1 MPTKPALRPRTK
13 PSEERCDDLMNSA
26 ERLFLEKGLDQTTV
40 EEITQGADV
49 AKGTFY
55 LHFSSKVDVLEAL
68 RARFVQGVLD
78 RIVVNVARQ
87 KEQEWRGKLAAWSK
101 ACAVG
106 YLDAARLHHLVF
118 VTAPPAT
125 KAGLS
130 RNSLVD
136 HLTELLEAG
145 NDNGAWLID
154 DPRFTAVFLFNAL
167 HGIVNQ
173 PGIGADRRSRNRLLH
188 SLEDHFL
195 RSLGISPSGE
205 KG

>member
-1 MPTKPALRPRTK
+1 
-13 PSEERCDDLMNSA
+13 MNSA
-26 ERLFLEKGLDQTTV
+26 ERLFLEKGLEHTTV

-55 LHFSSKVDVLEAL
+55 LHFSSKADVLEAL
-68 RARFVQGVLD
+68 RIRFVQGVLD
-78 RIVVNVARQ
+78 GIVVEVARQ
-87 KEQEWRGKLAAWSK
+87 RPQDWRGKLAAWSK

-106 YLDAARLHHLVF
+106 YLEAARLHHLVF
-118 VTAPPAT
+118 VAAPPAT
-125 KAGLS
+125 REGLA

-145 NDNGAWLID
+145 NDDEAWLID

-173 PGIGADRRSRNRLLH
+173 AGIGADRKSRTRLLRAI
-188 SLEDHFL
+188 EDHFL
-195 RSLGISPSGE
+195 RSLGLSPRRE
-205 KG
+205 KN

>member
-1 MPTKPALRPRTK
+1 
-13 PSEERCDDLMNSA
+13 MNSA
-26 ERLFLEKGLDQTTV
+26 ERLFLEKGLEQTTV

-55 LHFSSKVDVLEAL
+55 LHFSSKADVLEAL
-68 RARFVQGVLD
+68 RARFVQRLLD
-78 RIVVNVARQ
+78 AIVAEVGRRQ
-87 KEQEWRGKLAAWSK
+87 ELDWRGKLAAWSK

-118 VTAPPAT
+118 VATPPAT
-125 KAGLS
+125 KEGLT
-130 RNSLVD
+130 RNSLID

-145 NDNGAWLID
+145 NDDEAWLID

-173 PGIGADRRSRNRLLH
+173 ASVGADRRSRRRLLH
-188 SLEDHFL
+188 ALEDHFL
-195 RSLGISPSGE
+195 RSLGLSPSGE